1 VFHSSLAIAS
11 WPQSRRNLFT
21 CRMFEKASIYKF
33 YIQCN
38 ISTLFSCLCKIQRLY
53 PILNIELRCVLYY
66 ILPRYRIAMVYILIK
81 MLFRTIIRC
90 YALYSLFSL
99 ADLTIFVLSFFFC
112 VKQQV
117 CSAWTDL
124 DILRFRERKLCICV
138 FSRSNGDIIVAI
150 Y

>member
-1 VFHSSLAIAS
+1 
-11 WPQSRRNLFT
+11 
-21 CRMFEKASIYKF
+21 MFEKASIYKF

-99 ADLTIFVLSFFFC
+99 ADLTIFVLSFF
-112 VKQQV
+112 
-117 CSAWTDL
+117 SASN
-124 DILRFRERKLCICV
+124 
-138 FSRSNGDIIVAI
+138 SRSVQPEQISIFCDSENENYVFAFSAEVMAI
-150 Y
+150 